1 MDMSSPQGKN
11 CYPACPVK
19 LWCENREAAYQ
30 EADSLLGAITSFAAD
45 LESFIGVMEPHQ
57 GLSADIEF
65 VNETTTQTTLQEA
78 KAVAELKPP
87 EYNFSDLSAAC
98 PNGPV
103 DNYAGLKHGFDATRR
118 CGSAAVSPELKVQTQ
133 QILVRG
139 TDS

>member
-1 MDMSSPQGKN
+1 MSSPQGKN

-30 EADSLLGAITSFAAD
+30 EATIILEAVTRYTEDLGKGFLQVA
-45 LESFIGVMEPHQ
+45 EPYP
-57 GLSADIEF
+57 GLSADVEF
-65 VNETTTQTTLQEA
+65 ANETTTQTTLQEA

-87 EYNFSDLSAAC
+87 DYNFSDLNAAC
-98 PNGPV
+98 PDGPV

-118 CGSAAVSPELKVQTQ
+118 CGSAAASQELKIQTQ

-139 TDS
+139 TES